1 MTSIVVL
8 NSLLLFGS
16 GLVLIG
22 IVSSLVASRFGAPL
36 LLVFLAIGMLAGVDG
51 IGGIPFSDFRAT
63 YLVGSLSLAIILFDG
78 GLRTRVSGVRGAVAP
93 AAVLATVGV
102 VITAGLTGLVAMLEP
117 FIDTIIVCVMTALV
131 VVVSGAWND
140 PSIPQ
145 SAGVSLTAAAF
156 EGSRRS

>member
-51 IGGIPFSDFRAT
+51 IGGIP
-63 YLVGSLSLAIILFDG
+63 V
-78 GLRTRVSGVRGAVAP
+78 
-93 AAVLATVGV
+93 
-102 VITAGLTGLVAMLEP
+102 
-117 FIDTIIVCVMTALV
+117 
-131 VVVSGAWND
+131 
-140 PSIPQ
+140 Q
-145 SAGVSLTAAAF
+145 
-156 EGSRRS
+156 